1 MKYQRV
7 IKILGVIIAGL
18 VALLYESDTPALAQ
32 TPDPNDE
39 SGVEVLT
46 RGPVHEA
53 FAEPAAYNPTR
64 GVVVTREAPAAIEEI
79 PPEDKPEGDNVQWIP
94 GYWSWDVDRGDFIWV
109 SGIWRDPP
117 PDRSWVPGYWSPV
130 TGGWT
135 WTPGFWTTTEA
146 DEVEYLPRPPQSL
159 EVGPSSP
166 PPAPDRLWAPG
177 CWFWIGARYAWRP
190 GYWVPAHPDWVWS
203 PAHYVWTPR
212 GCVYVDGYWDRA
224 LERRGVLF
232 APLYVPR
239 LVYIRPHYVHSP
251 SIVIQVGFLTTALFC
266 TTDSHHYY
274 FGDYYGPEYSR
285 RGFRPWFRM
294 HQRHRDYD
302 PIYAHQRWE
311 RGRTDRN
318 WERRVR
324 EDYDFRRQHVE
335 ARPSRTYSA
344 QASVVARAPEPRRKS
359 LLIAAP
365 LSEVSTRREAPIRF
379 EKIDSARR
387 ESLGAKGKEL
397 AKFRDER
404 VKWESTPDKVGKIE
418 LPKDRPRISPEPGKQ
433 PVEQPKKM
441 GGNKPTD
448 EPAKPPQK
456 AVQRPKTPPREE
468 RSSTQPVSAM
478 PQRVKVPRSPV
489 VGRRG
494 DTPDQVGNPPART
507 EPPKPEPNIRSRPE
521 PTVRPRPEPTVRPRP
536 EPTVRPRP
544 EPTVRPK
551 PEPTVRPKP
560 EPNIRPKPEPD
571 IRSKPTDRDI
581 TKRESPVIP
590 RAPAPSD
597 GKDQDKKG
605 NPAGR
610 NRDR

>member
-1 MKYQRV
+1 
-7 IKILGVIIAGL
+7 
-18 VALLYESDTPALAQ
+18 
-32 TPDPNDE
+32 
-39 SGVEVLT
+39 
-46 RGPVHEA
+46 
-53 FAEPAAYNPTR
+53 
-64 GVVVTREAPAAIEEI
+64 
-79 PPEDKPEGDNVQWIP
+79 
-94 GYWSWDVDRGDFIWV
+94 
-109 SGIWRDPP
+109 
-117 PDRSWVPGYWSPV
+117 
-130 TGGWT
+130 
-135 WTPGFWTTTEA
+135 
-146 DEVEYLPRPPQSL
+146 
-159 EVGPSSP
+159 
-166 PPAPDRLWAPG
+166 
-177 CWFWIGARYAWRP
+177 
-190 GYWVPAHPDWVWS
+190 
-203 PAHYVWTPR
+203 
-212 GCVYVDGYWDRA
+212 
-224 LERRGVLF
+224 
-232 APLYVPR
+232 
-239 LVYIRPHYVHSP
+239 
-251 SIVIQVGFLTTALFC
+251 
-266 TTDSHHYY
+266 
-274 FGDYYGPEYSR
+274 
-285 RGFRPWFRM
+285 
-294 HQRHRDYD
+294 
-302 PIYAHQRWE
+302 
-311 RGRTDRN
+311 
-318 WERRVR
+318 
-324 EDYDFRRQHVE
+324 
-335 ARPSRTYSA
+335 
-344 QASVVARAPEPRRKS
+344 VVARAPEPRRKS

>member
-1 MKYQRV
+1 MKHQRV
-7 IKILGVIIAGL
+7 IKILGVIVAGL
-18 VALLYESDTPALAQ
+18 VALLYQSDGPALAQ

-53 FAEPAAYNPTR
+53 FAEPATYNPTR
-64 GVVVTREAPAAIEEI
+64 GVVVAGEAPVSIEEI
-79 PPEDKPEGDNVQWIP
+79 PPEDKPEGDNVQWIA
-94 GYWSWDVDRGDFIWV
+94 GYWSWDTDRGDFIWV

-117 PDRSWVPGYWSPV
+117 PNRSWVPGYWTPV
-130 TGGWT
+130 AGGWT
-135 WTPGFWTTTEA
+135 WTPGFWTTTES

-166 PPAPDRLWAPG
+166 PPVADRLWAPG
-177 CWFWIGARYAWRP
+177 CWFWIGSRYAWRP
-190 GYWVPAHPDWVWS
+190 GYWVPAHADWVWS

-212 GCVYVDGYWDRA
+212 GYIYVDGYWDRA

-239 LVYIRPHYVHSP
+239 LVYVRPHYVHSP

-266 TTDSHHYY
+266 TTHSHHYY

-285 RGFRPWFRM
+285 RGFRPWFRVDP
-294 HQRHRDYD
+294 RHRHYD

-311 RGRTDRN
+311 HGRRDRN

-324 EDYDFRRQHVE
+324 EDYDFRRQHVD
-335 ARPSRTYSA
+335 ARPARTYSA

-365 LSEVSTRREAPIRF
+365 LSEVSSRREAPIRF

-387 ESLGAKGKEL
+387 ESIGAKGKEL

-404 VKWESTPDKVGKIE
+404 VKWESTPDKVGRVE

-433 PVEQPKKM
+433 PVEQPKKIDT
-441 GGNKPTD
+441 NRPTD
-448 EPAKPPQK
+448 DQTKPPQK
-456 AVQRPKTPPREE
+456 AVERPKAPPREE
-468 RSSTQPVSAM
+468 RPAGQPESA

-494 DTPDQVGNPPART
+494 DTPDQVGNPPARP
-507 EPPKPEPNIRSRPE
+507 EPPKPQPNIRSRPE
-521 PTVRPRPEPTVRPRP
+521 PTVRSKPEPAVRS
-536 EPTVRPRP
+536 
-544 EPTVRPK
+544 K
-551 PEPTVRPKP
+551 PEPTVRSKP
-560 EPNIRPKPEPD
+560 DPN
-571 IRSKPTDRDI
+571 IRSKPVERDN
-581 TKRESPVIP
+581 TNRESPVIP

-597 GKDQDKKG
+597 GKDQGIKG
-605 NPAGR
+605 NPGAR
-610 NRDR
+610 NRDL